1 MDEYYKM
8 KKVKLEIKNQAEEEE
23 HFHQDIELLY
33 VLAGSMQVEMGDQKS
48 ELNAEENLN
57 IFLCVIRC

>member
-1 MDEYYKM
+1 MDEYSKM

-33 VLAGSMQVEMGDQKS
+33 VLAGSMQVEMGNQKS

>member
-1 MDEYYKM
+1 MDEYSKM
-8 KKVKLEIKNQAEEEE
+8 KKVKLEIKNRAEEEE

>member
-1 MDEYYKM
+1 MDEYSKM

-33 VLAGSMQVEMGDQKS
+33 ILAGSMQVEMGDQKS

>member
-1 MDEYYKM
+1 MDEYSKM

>member
-1 MDEYYKM
+1 M